1 MQSTTSA
8 GGRLDTLFQLEARGS
23 TLKREFSA
31 GLTTF
36 LVMAYIIF
44 VNPAILSFAGIP
56 DLAGR
61 GPDFGQAL
69 AATCFVAGIMTMA
82 MGIFAN
88 RPFAIAPGMGLNAVV
103 AFQLI
108 VGAGLEW
115 QEAMGVIVL
124 EGLVVTALVL
134 AGMREAVMHAIPS
147 SLKHA
152 IAVGIGFFI
161 LFIGLVNGGLVRVP
175 VETVPVADGQAVG
188 APATPLTLGLLDNWA
203 VLLTL
208 LGLAITLWAHA
219 RGQRFAILL
228 GILLTTAL
236 GIGMNAVTG
245 GTAIAV
251 GATMPDALVA
261 APDWSFL
268 GMPGIGGIAGA
279 LGALGT
285 FGLLLTVFSLV
296 LTDFFDTMGT
306 VIGVSEQMGDV
317 AKDGS
322 VEKIRPILLVDSLAA
337 VAGGAVGAS
346 SATTYVESA
355 AGVGV
360 GGRTGL
366 ASVITGLLFLVA
378 MFLSPIAGVV
388 PPQAT
393 APALILVGFLM
404 SAGIRHIDWDD
415 LGLALPALL
424 TMLLMPL
431 SYSVTNGIGAGFVS
445 YVVIRLFQGRSRE
458 IHALMWLVA
467 GAFALYFLLPWL
479 QGMG

>member
-1 MQSTTSA
+1 MQSAPTA
-8 GGRLDTLFQLEARGS
+8 AGRLDRLFQLEARGS
-23 TLKREFSA
+23 TLQRELSA

-44 VNPAILSFAGIP
+44 VNPSILSFAGIP

-61 GPDFGQAL
+61 GPEFGQAL
-69 AATCFVAGIMTMA
+69 AATCFVAGLMTLA
-82 MGIFAN
+82 MGLFAN

-103 AFQLI
+103 AFQLV
-108 VGAGLEW
+108 VGAGLAW
-115 QEAMGVIVL
+115 PAAMGVIVL

-134 AGMREAVMHAIPS
+134 AGMREAVMLAIPS

-175 VETVPVADGQAVG
+175 IESAPVVDGQVAG
-188 APATPLTLGLLDNWA
+188 PPATPLALGGLDNWP

-208 LGLAITLWAHA
+208 LGLAITLWGHA
-219 RGQRFAILL
+219 RGWRFAMLI
-228 GILLTTAL
+228 GILSATVL

-245 GTAIAV
+245 GAALPV
-251 GATMPDALVA
+251 GATMPEAILAL
-261 APDWSFL
+261 PDTGFL
-268 GMPGIGGIAGA
+268 GLPGLAGIGGA
-279 LGALGT
+279 LGALGLA
-285 FGLLLTVFSLV
+285 GLLLTVFSLV

-306 VIGVSEQMGDV
+306 VIGISEQMGDV
-317 AKDGS
+317 AEDGS
-322 VEKIRPILLVDSLAA
+322 VEQIRPILLVDSLAA
-337 VAGGAVGAS
+337 VVGGAVGAS

-366 ASVITGLLFLVA
+366 TSVVTGLLFLLA
-378 MFLSPIAGVV
+378 MFFSPIAGIV

-404 SAGIRHIDWDD
+404 SSGIRHIDWEDP
-415 LGLALPALL
+415 GLALPALL
-424 TMLLMPL
+424 TMLIMPL
-431 SYSVTNGIGAGFVS
+431 TYSVTNGIGAGFIGFAAMRV
-445 YVVIRLFQGRSRE
+445 FQGRGRE
-458 IHALMWLVA
+458 LHPLMWTVA

-479 QGMG
+479 QAML